1 MFLLPPSWDELVD
14 RLVGRGTED
23 EEERRRRLRTAVV
36 ELKDQDSFDFRVI
49 NDDVARAA
57 KEVVELAQASARG
70 EA

>member
-1 MFLLPPSWDELVD
+1 
-14 RLVGRGTED
+14 
-23 EEERRRRLRTAVV
+23 
-36 ELKDQDSFDFRVI
+36 LKDQDSFDFRVI